1 MTRRKRFSPLL
12 SPFSRAARR
21 APACERRLAA
31 ARHPRVMLEISDARA
46 RARVAL
52 EHAGERVPERREIA
66 RSRVEGFFI
75 SGVEKVVPQKGI
87 RKRHA
92 IDRRDE
98 TKRLR
103 RVFADDERRAERAK
117 VQRHAETPRVRQERV
132 VRLAG
137 RALGGHVRRRADQVE
152 TDEIVVFF
160 RDKRR
165 RAPEIGE
172 FRDDASR
179 AVVAQQ
185 NVFRF
190 HVPVRDAVLVNER
203 QRVQEVARDVPR
215 ALDRKRREIEIERA
229 GDGVV
234 VGDVV
239 VVFSRLRLLR
249 LLRGFSDGSF
259 QVPPVGVLQHERD
272 VRGARVVHHVEEPHD
287 VHVRRADVA
296 QPSQRLEFALE
307 GRQSLVSHRP
317 TRGGRLVVVSCDILG
332 PR

>member
-1 MTRRKRFSPLL
+1 
-12 SPFSRAARR
+12 
-21 APACERRLAA
+21 
-31 ARHPRVMLEISDARA
+31 MLEISDARA

-52 EHAGERVPERREIA
+52 EHAGERVPERRTIE
-66 RSRVEGFFI
+66 RWREETGFFV
-75 SGVEKVVPQKGI
+75 SGVEIFFVVAHQKVVG
-87 RKRHA
+87 KRHA

-103 RVFADDERRAERAK
+103 RVFAVDERRAERAI

-152 TDEIVVFF
+152 TDEIEIVFLFREVFF
-160 RDKRR
+160 SRGKDKRR

-190 HVPVRDAVLVNER
+190 HIPVRDAVLVNER

-234 VGDVV
+234 VGDVAAFFGRLV
-239 VVFSRLRLLR
+239 ASCLRLLR
-249 LLRGFSDGSF
+249 LLRGFSDGSL

-296 QPSQRLEFALE
+296 QPSQRLKFALE
-307 GRQSLVSHRP
+307 GGQSLVSHRP